1 MRVGHFSNPGN
12 MAYNAVKFLRRRSIT
27 AELVME
33 KEVFDHSRP
42 EWEGDEI
49 SAVGTSSV
57 DSDEKGLD
65 DARNWIQYVPSLV
78 GRAYAVRL
86 RSAMNMQ
93 TANAVVRAMPEA
105 MRTYG
110 FSAPGVLIKFGLA
123 QHYEARSRLAGLVLA
138 SKWVLAS
145 PLVINLMRRYDV
157 IHSYESS
164 PMYAR
169 FSGKPYVIQPV
180 GGDLTILP
188 FMNTIA
194 GRMQLEAYRGADV
207 VLVSNL
213 SILRVAKRIGVKR
226 TEFLPLIVDTEKYV
240 SSDSKLRQILK
251 EQHDAGFVVL
261 SPVRHSWAWKGN
273 DRLIR
278 AFGRLLAVKSDSLLV
293 LSEWGE
299 DLTASKELVRKL
311 GIQDR
316 VVFTPFLAKNELIK
330 YYNAADVVA
339 DIFCEG
345 VDFYGLTAAE
355 AMSCSKPVVG
365 HIAEDSYR
373 LIISESPPIL
383 NAVSED
389 QIYDRLEWM
398 ANDEASRASTGRR
411 SREWVLKYHDGE
423 KVAERL
429 ENIYGTIMRD

>member
-12 MAYNAVKFLRRRSIT
+12 MAYNAVRFLRRRGVT

-33 KEVFDHSRP
+33 RGVFDHSRP
-42 EWEGDEI
+42 EWEGDDI
-49 SAVGTSSV
+49 STVGTSPV
-57 DSDEKGLD
+57 DSDEKGQD
-65 DARNWIQYVPSLV
+65 HARNWIQYVPSLV
-78 GRAYAVRL
+78 GRAYAVRV
-86 RSAMNMQ
+86 RSAMNIQ
-93 TANAVVRAMPEA
+93 TARAVVRAMPEA

-110 FSAPGVLIKFGLA
+110 FSAPGVLIRFGLA

-145 PLVINLMRRYDV
+145 PLIVNLMRSYDV
-157 IHSYESS
+157 IHTYESS

-188 FMNTIA
+188 FTNTIA
-194 GRMQLEAYRGADV
+194 GRMQLEAYRRADV

-213 SILRVAKRIGVKR
+213 SILRVAKRIGIKR
-226 TEFLPLIVDTEKYV
+226 TEFIPVIVDTDKYV
-240 SSDSKLRQILK
+240 SHDSELRRILS
-251 EQHDAGFVVL
+251 EQYGADFVVL

-278 AFGRLLAVKSDSLLV
+278 AYSRLLGARPDSLLI

-299 DLTASKELVRKL
+299 DLKASKELVRRL
-311 GIQDR
+311 NIQDR
-316 VVFTPFLAKNELIK
+316 VVFTPFLAKNELIE

-345 VDFYGLTAAE
+345 CDFYGLTAAE

-365 HIAEDSYR
+365 HIAEDKYR
-373 LIISESPPIL
+373 TILSESPPIL
-383 NAVSED
+383 DALSED
-389 QIYDRLEWM
+389 QINDRLEWM
-398 ANDEASRASTGRR
+398 ANDDASRTSTGRR

-429 ENIYGTIMRD
+429 ENIYRAIIRD